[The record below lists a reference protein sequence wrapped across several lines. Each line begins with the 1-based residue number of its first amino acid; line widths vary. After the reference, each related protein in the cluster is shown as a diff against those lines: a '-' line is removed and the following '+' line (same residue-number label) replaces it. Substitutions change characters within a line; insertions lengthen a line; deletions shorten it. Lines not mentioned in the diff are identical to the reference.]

1 MTIGPLVD
9 PHPLRYPYTNPHP
22 TTMLLTNK
30 DMVRGVGGTMA
41 MVITISQ
48 VNTIITI
55 INSNRFKVG
64 HTTMIGTQGR
74 LVVIDDKKKE
84 IIYSVLQKYSAS
96 KLNRIFETI
105 NFCQTGAHLNPF

>member
-1 MTIGPLVD
+1 MEIVTIGPLVD
-9 PHPLRYPYTNPHP
+9 PQRYPYTNPHL

-41 MVITISQ
+41 MVTTISQ

-64 HTTMIGTQGR
+64 LTTMIGIQGR
-74 LVVIDDKKKE
+74 LVVIEDKHKKMMNN
-84 IIYSVLQKYSAS
+84 LQCFAKIQCF
-96 KLNRIFETI
+96 KTKQ
-105 NFCQTGAHLNPF
+105 NF